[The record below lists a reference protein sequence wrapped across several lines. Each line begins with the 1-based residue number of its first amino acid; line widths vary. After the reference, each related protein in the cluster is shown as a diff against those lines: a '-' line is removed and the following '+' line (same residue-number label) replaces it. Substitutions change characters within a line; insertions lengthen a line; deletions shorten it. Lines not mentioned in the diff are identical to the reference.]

1 MFAKT
6 PDEAIRTKGQKG
18 EGMSEITELQDRLQ
32 SALQRIDTALA
43 SRRPPPDNSAM
54 LDALKEKLEEERV
67 LTAQLQERI
76 RALHEKE
83 ESLIRAH
90 AEEVTSLRTAL
101 EDAERSARDSAAMRD
116 EIDAILADLKPQLED
131 HAHA

>member
-1 MFAKT
+1 
-6 PDEAIRTKGQKG
+6 
-18 EGMSEITELQDRLQ
+18 MSEITELQDRLQ
-32 SALQRIDTALA
+32 SALQRIDAALA
-43 SRRPPPDNSAM
+43 NRRAPPDNTAM

-90 AEEVTSLRTAL
+90 AEEVTSLRAAV
-101 EDAERSARDSAAMRD
+101 EDAQRIASDSVSMRD
-116 EIDAILADLKPQLED
+116 EIDAILADLRPQLED